1 MLTNHRFAT
10 EALRTVAVVGHG
22 AAGKT
27 TLVEQ
32 VIAALSARG
41 LVVSLVKHAHH
52 SFDIDHPG
60 KDTWR
65 HREAGAYEVLAA
77 SPERLV
83 LQRSYEQVGERSVH
97 ELLPL
102 LHPAVDW
109 VLVEGWRDS
118 NLHKVEVWRAAT
130 AKPVRYPDDPFV
142 AAIALPA
149 ADTLPEDTL
158 RPRLDLDDPDAVAA
172 WLVDNGDRF
181 EYDPEAYL

>member
-1 MLTNHRFAT
+1 MK
-10 EALRTVAVVGHG
+10 VVGFAG
-22 AAGKT
+22 SSGAGKT
-27 TLVEQ
+27 TLVERL
-32 VIAALSARG
+32 IPALKARG
-41 LVVSLVKHAHH
+41 LRVSVMKHAHCGLET
-52 SFDIDHPG
+52 DQPG

-118 NLHKVEVWRAAT
+118 NLHNVEVWRAAT
-130 AKPVRYPDDPFV
+130 DKPVRYPDDPFIV
-142 AAIALPA
+142 AIALPA
-149 ADTLPEDTL
+149 ADALPEDTL
-158 RPRLDLDDPDAVAA
+158 RPRLDLDAPDAVAA
-172 WLVDNGDRF
+172 WLVDNGHRF